1 MSGTSSGTG
10 DTRTPGHWLCCWQ
23 GCGCHWLCRWLWV
36 QKKKKS
42 RTRFFLLYCAH
53 AFGAQKSLQPRAP
66 AQCWLPRTEVVAEG
80 TSLLCCGDFSLCSK
94 LCDVLGPCFPGGAP
108 VAAAQ
113 AGGTFPRASPWG
125 GDTAGE
131 APRATFCRQPGFWG
145 WKLKSWSTTSPPVC
159 HMRTYSRINPARMHP
174 ARITPSGRVP
184 IRMDPIRMD
193 PIRMSPQSIIPSG

>member
-1 MSGTSSGTG
+1 MSGASSGTG

-36 QKKKKS
+36 QKKKS

-66 AQCWLPRTEVVAEG
+66 AQCWLQRTEVVAQG

-94 LCDVLGPCFPGGAP
+94 LCDVLGPCFPG
-108 VAAAQ
+108 AAAQ

-125 GDTAGE
+125 GHGRGGSESGFVPAARLLGLETEILEYNIATCLPHANIQQEKSRQD
-131 APRATFCRQPGFWG
+131 APRKDNPIG
-145 WKLKSWSTTSPPVC
+145 
-159 HMRTYSRINPARMHP
+159 MRPHQDAS
-174 ARITPSGRVP
+174 PSG
-184 IRMDPIRMD
+184 
-193 PIRMSPQSIIPSG
+193 